1 METQSERD
9 VLFASRIKP
18 MVGILSLQNADCDKD
33 QTEIPQALFNSLTMT
48 ATAQCDPGPGGGGS
62 LLSDSRTHCDA
73 GLQTLNHDL

>member
-1 METQSERD
+1 
-9 VLFASRIKP
+9 

-62 LLSDSRTHCDA
+62 LLSAVTVTPGHIMTQDCKH
-73 GLQTLNHDL
+73 

>member
-1 METQSERD
+1 
-9 VLFASRIKP
+9 

-62 LLSDSRTHCDA
+62 PLSAVTVTPGHIMLTFKAQQKEDKIYDEKQRF
-73 GLQTLNHDL
+73 